1 MNVNTK
7 KIAGYNGL
15 IQAEPTLPSNH
26 YVDPAHYAAE
36 LSTIWYKNW
45 IYLCR
50 ASSLERL
57 LSFRTFTI
65 GTQKVL
71 LLRDEN
77 GELRAYHNTCRHRG
91 SVLCTQETG
100 QLKSKLITCPYH
112 NWAYSTS
119 GNLVRT
125 PSLAMPDGFKLS
137 DYPLYDIALEEW
149 GGFVFINLAGENACA
164 FDGTFERDNAGL
176 ANWPLDDLVSA
187 HVYQKTVAC
196 NWKVFWENFSECLHC
211 PNLHPELSELVPI
224 YGRSIIAEG
233 DDPDW
238 ADHADDPDPKF
249 KGGLRLNAQTWSM
262 DGEVH
267 GARFEVLT
275 QKEQRAGQ
283 TYVTNLPSVFVVGHV
298 DYVRVV
304 RVLPLGPELTE
315 LHSEWLLPPET
326 LQMPKFDLANVTDFA
341 TMVLDQDAE
350 ACALNQ
356 LGLHSTRHEAGVLM
370 PEEYYVHMF
379 HTWVRDQLAR

>member
-1 MNVNTK
+1 V
-7 KIAGYNGL
+7 
-15 IQAEPTLPSNH
+15 
-26 YVDPAHYAAE
+26 
-36 LSTIWYKNW
+36 ST
-45 IYLCR
+45 
-50 ASSLERL
+50 
-57 LSFRTFTI
+57 
-65 GTQKVL
+65 
-71 LLRDEN
+71 
-77 GELRAYHNTCRHRG
+77 
-91 SVLCTQETG
+91 
-100 QLKSKLITCPYH
+100 
-112 NWAYSTS
+112 
-119 GNLVRT
+119 
-125 PSLAMPDGFKLS
+125 
-137 DYPLYDIALEEW
+137 
-149 GGFVFINLAGENACA
+149 
-164 FDGTFERDNAGL
+164 
-176 ANWPLDDLVSA
+176 

-211 PNLHPELSELVPI
+211 PNLHPELSELAPI

-249 KGGLRLNAQTWSM
+249 KDGLRLNAQTWSM

-298 DYVRVV
+298 DFVRVV

-356 LGLHSTRHEAGVLM
+356 QGLHSTRHENGVLM